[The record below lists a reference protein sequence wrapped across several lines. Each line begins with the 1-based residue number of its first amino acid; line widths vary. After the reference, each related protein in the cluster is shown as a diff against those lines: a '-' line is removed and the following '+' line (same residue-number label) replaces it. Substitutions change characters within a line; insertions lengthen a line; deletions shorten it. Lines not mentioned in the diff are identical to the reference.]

1 MEPGD
6 GKRCVFGDRGD
17 RERLWGVRVVTAI
30 VLVRTERERVQ
41 EAAQAM
47 LAIEGVTEAYS
58 VTGPYDLVVMVRIP
72 DFESLAEIVPE
83 KIAQVP
89 GVARTETMVAFRAYS
104 NYDLDRA
111 WSLGFD

>member
-1 MEPGD
+1 
-6 GKRCVFGDRGD
+6 
-17 RERLWGVRVVTAI
+17 VRVVTAI

-47 LAIEGVTEAYS
+47 LATEGVTDA
-58 VTGPYDLVVMVRIP
+58 D
-72 DFESLAEIVPE
+72 IVPE

-111 WSLGFD
+111 WSLGFEE